1 MAVVHNSTIKRARQN
16 LKRRARNQRV
26 ISRMKTESKKVLEAI
41 EAGDPEGARAA
52 LDVAVPVIAKAAG
65 KGMLHRKTA
74 SRKVSRLTTRINELE
89 TKSAT

>member
-1 MAVVHNSTIKRARQN
+1 MAVVHKSTIQRARQN

-26 ISRMKTESKKVLEAI
+26 ISRMKTESKKVMEAI

-52 LDVAVPVIAKAAG
+52 LNVAVPVIAKAAG
-65 KGMLHRKTA
+65 KGMLHRRTA
-74 SRKVSRLTTRINELE
+74 SRKVSRLTKRVNELE